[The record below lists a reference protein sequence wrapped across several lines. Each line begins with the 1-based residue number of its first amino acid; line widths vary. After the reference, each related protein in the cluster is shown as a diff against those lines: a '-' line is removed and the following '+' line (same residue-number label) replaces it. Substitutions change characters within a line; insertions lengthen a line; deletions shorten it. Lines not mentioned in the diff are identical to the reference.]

1 MAPNKVPNRPRGTIH
16 GQSSQQVVTFTIR
29 ARPLP
34 DVILAFILDNLSV
47 VKALQRK
54 ASYMQTYQ
62 EEVQEP
68 ERSDY
73 IGRKP
78 STTPEQFWES
88 FSEKCKEAGSEWEDI
103 MDRTWSFGPKKAG
116 GCILVDA
123 RKPKAY
129 SS

>member
-1 MAPNKVPNRPRGTIH
+1 MAPNKVPDQPRGTIH
-16 GQSSQQVVTFTIR
+16 GQSSQKVVAFTIR

-47 VKALQRK
+47 IETLQREV
-54 ASYMQTYQ
+54 AYTQSYQ
-62 EEVQEP
+62 EEIQEP
-68 ERSDY
+68 DRFDY

-78 STTPEQFWES
+78 STAPEQFWES
-88 FSEKCKEAGSEWEDI
+88 FTEKCKEAGSEWDI
-103 MDRTWSFGPKKAG
+103 VDRTWSFGPKKVG